1 MNSTVRPAA
10 ANDAELDWKEVLNFP
25 TDTSTTYFVALF
37 HLPRARPTHQV
48 VPPILIAILTLLPH
62 AGVVTVGLS
71 ADSGVRVPD
80 SMGNRCGS
88 APIM

>member
-25 TDTSTTYFVALF
+25 TDTSTTYFAL
-37 HLPRARPTHQV
+37 ARPTHQV

-71 ADSGVRVPD
+71 ADSGVRVPEI
-80 SMGNRCGS
+80 MGNRCGL